1 MEIFAWLKNN
11 VRATSSMS
19 SKKKKKEEKRN
30 AAVPGGPSAD
40 TDRTVGYWRQSW
52 GAGPR
57 HWPHPSLLEWFFKG
71 RAEASISLRCVLA
84 QVSFFEG
91 ENNISQS
98 LLKRKSFFVFKP
110 RWNVAGVNPEF
121 LSPQG
126 LSLGWGLGPAH
137 LQSPGP
143 SKVCSH

>member
-1 MEIFAWLKNN
+1 MLGLKIMLERQ
-11 VRATSSMS
+11 VQCLP
-19 SKKKKKEEKRN
+19 KKKKEEKRN

-57 HWPHPSLLEWFFKG
+57 HWPHPFLLEWFFKG

-91 ENNISQS
+91 ENISQS